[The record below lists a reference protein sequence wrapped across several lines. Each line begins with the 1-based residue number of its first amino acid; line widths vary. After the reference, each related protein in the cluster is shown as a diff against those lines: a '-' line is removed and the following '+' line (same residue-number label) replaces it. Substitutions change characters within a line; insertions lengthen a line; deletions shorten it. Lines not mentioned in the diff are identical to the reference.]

1 MGVNTGTNR
10 SRGGL
15 LVQDNN
21 TTTPE
26 DTVFAYGVREI
37 IVTTGTL
44 TNNGQGTVT
53 ITTGGG
59 GGGSGTVTSVA
70 TAGTINGLTLT
81 GGTIT
86 VAGTITLGGTLAIN
100 NDDWV
105 GTALSATNGGTGLT
119 TYTKGDI
126 IYSSAANTL
135 SKLGIGS
142 TGQVLTVSAS
152 GIPEWAAASGGGS
165 GTVNSGTQYQVAY
178 YATTGDEV
186 SGDANLTFNP
196 LAGTTATLVYVG
208 GGLSASTQA
217 HPVNMIHKT
226 AVTPALG
233 FGVGIDYSIEPAAG
247 EVLLGRMEVQEQT
260 VILNNE
266 TADFVFKLRNA
277 SGDPATS
284 NEVFRMTA
292 TGGFKT
298 TPSAAGGTVLEVGAG
313 VGGTVTVG
321 GSGGISALN
330 TGTISTV
337 NGSISAGGT
346 NGTVSANTSVTA
358 GTDITSTGG
367 DIESTTGEVR
377 ADTNIIAAQGNITAT
392 QGNVNAETG
401 MSIAKGDLTWA
412 MGSLLQSDPVGF
424 STPGGEVEVATRIC
438 GTRTEA
444 SDIADGSPLDFVGLL
459 GGTYTLEGGTYSMG
473 SVGGV
478 NGYDGSYAG
487 ATSTFVSYDGVVS
500 VNLTDPSVFDACVVG
515 GAVSV
520 TGFTV
525 AQYEPFTMQ
534 VIGKTSAGNLTIQ
547 VFGNAVPL

>member
-21 TTTPE
+21 TATPE

-70 TAGTINGLTLT
+70 TAGTVNGLTLT

-100 NDDWV
+100 NADWS

-119 TYTKGDI
+119 TYTTGDI

-142 TGQVLTVSAS
+142 AGEVLTVSAT
-152 GIPEWAAASGGGS
+152 GIPEWAAGGGSGS

-178 YATTGDEV
+178 YATTGDAV

-196 LAGTTATLVYVG
+196 AAGTTATFVYVG
-208 GGLSASTQA
+208 GGATASTQA
-217 HPVNMIHKT
+217 HPVNLIQET
-226 AVTPALG
+226 ATTPALG
-233 FGVGIDYSIEPAAG
+233 FGVGLDYSIKPAAG
-247 EVLLGRMEVQEQT
+247 EVLLGRMEVQEQA
-260 VILNNE
+260 VIAPNE
-266 TADFVFKLRNA
+266 TADFVFKLRNT
-277 SGDPATS
+277 SSDPATT

-292 TGGFKT
+292 TGGFKS
-298 TPSAAGGTVLEVGAG
+298 TPSAAGGTVVEVGAG

-321 GSGGISALN
+321 G
-330 TGTISTV
+330 TGSLTTL

-346 NGTVSANTSVTA
+346 NGAITA
-358 GTDITSTGG
+358 ATNITTTGG
-367 DIESTTGEVR
+367 DITSATG
-377 ADTNIIAAQGNITAT
+377 AITAATNLVATSGNIVASAG
-392 QGNVNAETG
+392 QVNAPNETINAGKG
-401 MSIAKGDLTWA
+401 MTINTGDLTWGG
-412 MGSLLQSDPVGF
+412 GSLKQNDPIAYGGGF
-424 STPGGEVEVATRIC
+424 IDQEFVTRIC
-438 GTRTEA
+438 GTLTTPSE
-444 SDIADGSPLDFVGLL
+444 IADGSALDEVTLL
-459 GGTYTLEGGTYSMG
+459 GATWTLEGGTYTMG
-473 SVGGV
+473 SAGGGT
-478 NGYDGSYAG
+478 GYDGTYAG
-487 ATSTFVSYDGVVS
+487 ATSTFVSYGTSVT
-500 VNLTDPSVFDACVVG
+500 VNLTDPAVFDAVVCG
-515 GAVSV
+515 GAVST
-520 TGFTV
+520 TGFTI
-525 AQYEPFTMQ
+525 AEYEPFTMQ
-534 VIGKTSAGNLTIQ
+534 VIGKTPVGDLTIQ